1 MQPFTLLIKPS
12 GSDCNIDCAYCFY
25 KGRDASVGVGR
36 QRMSGEVL
44 DRLVSEYM
52 GLGFGVSGFAWQGG
66 EPTLMGVDFF
76 RRAVELQ
83 KQYGQAGQQ
92 LSNTMQTNGLLL
104 DDEWCSFLHENKFLL
119 GISID
124 GPEEF
129 QNQYRLDMAG
139 KGTFD
144 HVMRGIKCCQEHD
157 VQFSTLVLLNNKNV
171 EHADVLIEFLLDNN
185 MTYVQFIPCIEL
197 DPATNEPAE
206 FSITPEQYGDF
217 LCRVFDIWWNIGPEN
232 MNIRDFDSFVT
243 HYVMGSHT
251 ICAYSKR
258 CAGFVVVEHNGDAYC
273 CEFFVEPKWRLGNIM
288 ETPLAELAA
297 GSIKRAFAREKE
309 KLAGKCVVCGH
320 LDICRGGCMKDR
332 GRRSEGK
339 LNSPSYFCDS
349 YKQFFGHAL
358 PRVMQLAAT
367 ITSGK
372 EIRHIR
378 PAEKVRLQI
387 T

>member
-1 MQPFTLLIKPS
+1 MQAFTLLIKPS

-36 QRMSGEVL
+36 QRMRGEVL
-44 DRLVSEYM
+44 ERLVADYM
-52 GLGFGVSGFAWQGG
+52 GLGFTVSGFAWQGG

-76 RRAVELQ
+76 KRAVELQ
-83 KQYGQAGQQ
+83 KQHGRAGQQ
-92 LSNTMQTNGLLL
+92 LSNTMQTNGVLL
-104 DDEWCSFLHENKFLL
+104 DDDWCAFLRENKFLL

-139 KGTFD
+139 RGTFGR
-144 HVMRGIKCCQEHD
+144 VMRGIRKCQEHD

-171 EHADVLIEFLLDNN
+171 EHADTLIEFLLDND

-197 DPATNEPAE
+197 DPAANKPVE
-206 FSITPEQYGDF
+206 FSITPAQYGDF
-217 LCRVFDIWWNIGPEN
+217 LCRAFDMWWDVGPEK
-232 MNIRDFDSFVT
+232 MNIRDFDSLVT

-251 ICAYSKR
+251 ICAYSKQ
-258 CAGFVVVEHNGDAYC
+258 CAGFVVIEYNGEAFC
-273 CEFFVEPKWRLGNIM
+273 CEFFVEPKWRLGNIL
-288 ETPLAELAA
+288 ETPLADLAA
-297 GSIKRAFAREKE
+297 SPIKKVFARDKE

-332 GRRSEGK
+332 VRMTDGK
-339 LNSPSYFCDS
+339 PNNPSYFCES
-349 YKQFFGHAL
+349 YKEFFDHAL
-358 PRVMQLAAT
+358 GRVMQLAAT
-367 ITSGK
+367 ITSGN

-378 PAEKVRLQI
+378 SAEKVRLQI